1 MKTSIWMMKMDM
13 LEIVNLKM
21 GDLLKDNWGIGIAMS
36 TLLT

>member
-1 MKTSIWMMKMDM
+1 MKTSIWMIKMDI

-21 GDLLKDNWGIGIAMS
+21 GDLLKDNWGIRIAMS